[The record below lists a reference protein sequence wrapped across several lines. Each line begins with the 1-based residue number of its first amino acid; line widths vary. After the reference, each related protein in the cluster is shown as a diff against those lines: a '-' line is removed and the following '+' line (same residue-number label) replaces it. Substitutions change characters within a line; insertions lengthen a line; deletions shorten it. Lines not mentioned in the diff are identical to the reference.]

1 MKKHFCIIAVA
12 ALTALSSPAF
22 AGGVPTIDVA
32 TVAQLAEQY
41 KKLQEQFTQ
50 LQKLEQIASGS
61 RGMGGLLNDPKLSG
75 MLPKEWQDVAA
86 TIRASSEYK
95 TERAKLGTATTNGGN
110 QLLDTIAEQNATMK
124 MFFSTANSRLD
135 NVQNLMKQIDL
146 ATDPAAKQDL
156 TNRLVNEQNA
166 IAATQQVLA
175 VLKER
180 QQQELAASSVVKSK
194 ENLCREFNKASC

>member
-86 TIRASSEYK
+86 TIRGSSEYK
-95 TERAKLGTATTNGGN
+95 AERAKLGTATTNGGN

>member
-1 MKKHFCIIAVA
+1 MKKQLGAIALAVSA
-12 ALTALSSPAF
+12 IFSPQVF

-41 KKLQEQFTQ
+41 KKLQEQFQQ
-50 LQKLEQIASGS
+50 LQRLEQIASGN
-61 RGMGGLLNDPKLSG
+61 RNMGGLLNDPKLSG
-75 MLPKEWQDVAA
+75 MLPKEWQEVADN
-86 TIRASSEYK
+86 IRSSAAYK
-95 TERAKLGTATTNGGN
+95 AEREKLGTAKTTGGN
-110 QLLDTIAEQNATMK
+110 QLLDKIAEQNATMT

-166 IAATQQVLA
+166 IAATQQVLGI
-175 VLKER
+175 LKER
-180 QQQELAASSVVKSK
+180 QAQERIEANKVAKRSAV
-194 ENLCREFNKASC
+194 CAEFKKTGC